1 VTEHG
6 LCNSHGHCSYDPV
19 NKQPYCYC
27 NKGYSGAS
35 CTKDSSSSSSSDSTY
50 DGYSVQ
56 LTLLVILVLVTV
68 ALVGVIGFMI
78 YKVTNLRKE
87 HASDYVQ
94 LSGGG
99 GGGAEMVRNKNSNRF
114 AF

>member
-1 VTEHG
+1 MTEHG
-6 LCNSHGHCSYDPV
+6 LCNSHGHCAYDPV

-27 NKGYSGAS
+27 NKGYSGSS
-35 CTKDSSSSSSSDSTY
+35 CTKDSGSSSSSSDSSY
-50 DGYSVQ
+50 DGYTVQ
-56 LTLLVILVLVTV
+56 VVLLVLLVVVTV

-87 HASDYVQ
+87 HADDYVQ
-94 LSGGG
+94 LSGGS
-99 GGGAEMVRNKNSNRF
+99 GAEMVRNNRNPTRF

>member
-19 NKQPYCYC
+19 NKLPYCYC
-27 NKGYSGAS
+27 NKGYSGSS
-35 CTKDSSSSSSSDSTY
+35 CTKDSSSSSSDSSY
-50 DGYSVQ
+50 DGNTVQ
-56 LTLLVILVLVTV
+56 VTLLVLLVLVTII
-68 ALVGVIGFMI
+68 LVGVIGFMI

-94 LSGGG
+94 LSGGI
-99 GGGAEMVRNKNSNRF
+99 GGAEMVKSKNSNRF

>member
-1 VTEHG
+1 
-6 LCNSHGHCSYDPV
+6 V
-19 NKQPYCYC
+19 NKLPYCYC

-35 CTKDSSSSSSSDSTY
+35 CTKDSSSSSSSSNSSY

-56 LTLLVILVLVTV
+56 VTLLVLLVLVTV
-68 ALVGVIGFMI
+68 ILVGVIGYMI

-87 HASDYVQ
+87 HATDYVQ

-99 GGGAEMVRNKNSNRF
+99 IAGAEMVRSKNSNRF